1 MSARTLRRRRP
12 ESGVGV
18 HLHDSITDADLD
30 NIVGDILEITPQA
43 GRNLVRGSLQ
53 NRGVHVQRR
62 RVVESIQRIDP
73 VTPGLDACPEDETTT
88 REEISF

>member
-1 MSARTLRRRRP
+1 
-12 ESGVGV
+12 V

-53 NRGVHVQRR
+53 NR
-62 RVVESIQRIDP
+62 
-73 VTPGLDACPEDETTT
+73 
-88 REEISF
+88 